1 MREAQIRGS
10 PELETMRNEDKA
22 ARLAAAQETA
32 LQRAKD
38 EADGWSDNEAA
49 GDGGVLL
56 KS

>member
-38 EADGWSDNEAA
+38 EADGWSDIEAA